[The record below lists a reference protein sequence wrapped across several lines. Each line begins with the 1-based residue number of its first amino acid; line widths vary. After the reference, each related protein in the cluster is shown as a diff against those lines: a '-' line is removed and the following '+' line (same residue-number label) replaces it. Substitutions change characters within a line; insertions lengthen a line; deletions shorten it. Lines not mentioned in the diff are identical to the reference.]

1 MINRKTISI
10 VTLSVRFLRSFICFS
25 KVDSTFATPKLT
37 VLYARTTHQLAGWSY
52 QKITSIVAYTVR
64 ITRSCFTQSVPLHWT
79 AVNLTTTQLETT
91 PGVNLY
97 NKFQTLWS
105 SLTLTQKI
113 WKRLQATLICELFK
127 FLTWVIIISYFWWS
141 KSKWSTWSPNS
152 KQFRFPSTWS
162 KTRSI
167 ISF

>member
-10 VTLSVRFLRSFICFS
+10 VTLSVRFLRSFACFN
-25 KVDSTFATPKLT
+25 KADSIFPTLKLT
-37 VLYARTTHQLAGWSY
+37 VLCARTTRQLAGWSF
-52 QKITSIVAYTVR
+52 QKTTGTVVYIVR
-64 ITRSCFTQSVPLHWT
+64 ITRSCYTQSELLHWT
-79 AVNLTTTQLETT
+79 AVNLTTIQLETT
-91 PGVNLY
+91 PGVSLY

-113 WKRLQATLICELFK
+113 WRRQQATLICELFK

-141 KSKWSTWSPNS
+141 RSKRSTWSPNS